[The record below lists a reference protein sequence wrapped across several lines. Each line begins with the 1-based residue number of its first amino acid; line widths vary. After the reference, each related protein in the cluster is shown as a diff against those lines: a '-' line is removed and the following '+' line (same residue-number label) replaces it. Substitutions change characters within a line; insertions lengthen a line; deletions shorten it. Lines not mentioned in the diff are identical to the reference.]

1 MKKNSNGS
9 KLPDYDFSIIRE
21 LRTQRNMSL
30 EKLAEKTELSYPTLA
45 RIESNKNHPNLGTLK
60 KLSAVF
66 GMTPAHLLE
75 LCTSFIVERKKEHK
89 VKVEPGYRRAI
100 SFPGLR
106 QRIGTGRAGEF
117 TDKGHQHID
126 DYQIIWVLEGCIV
139 LNIHNEE
146 HRLKRGHSIKFD
158 AGYTHSIRF
167 IEDTEFVVSLIPK
180 KIK

>member
-1 MKKNSNGS
+1 MKKKS
-9 KLPDYDFSIIRE
+9 KLTESPDYDFSIIRQ
-21 LRTQRNMSL
+21 LRIQRNMSL
-30 EKLAEKTELSYPTLA
+30 ENLAEKTELSYPTLA
-45 RIESNKNHPNLGTLK
+45 RIESNKNHPNLSTLK

-75 LCTSFIVERKKEHK
+75 LSTSFIVERKKEHK

-100 SFPGLR
+100 SFPDLR
-106 QRIGTGRAGEF
+106 LRIGTGKAGEF

-126 DYQIIWVLEGCIV
+126 DYQIIWVLEGCII
-139 LNIHNEE
+139 LKILNEE
-146 HRLKRGHSIKFD
+146 HKLTRGHSIKFD

-167 IEDTEFVVSLIPK
+167 IEDTEFVVSLISK